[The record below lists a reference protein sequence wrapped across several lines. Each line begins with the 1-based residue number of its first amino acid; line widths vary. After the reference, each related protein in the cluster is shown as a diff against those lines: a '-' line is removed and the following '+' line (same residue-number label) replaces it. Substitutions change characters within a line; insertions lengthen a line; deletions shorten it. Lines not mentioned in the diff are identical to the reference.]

1 MGGKKSNRLRKLLR
15 NFGAVRN
22 WQLLL
27 ILIPLLFVTATLLRL
42 DHIKMVELRD
52 AVLAADAAD
61 NDEAIQSTLKEL
73 QEYVFSH
80 VIVNVVESNGVQSVV
95 FGTGPFYLEHQY
107 LRAANAAI
115 ERAESELV
123 DDSNPHGDIYAAVL
137 AICRPQALANGWS
150 WNHPSY
156 LNCWTSEL
164 AKYPASDNFE
174 ANLTAKIPSTELY
187 RHNYASPIWA
197 PSWAGWAM
205 LACAIILLIVVIRIL
220 IWCILKV
227 ALIFL
232 KEKY

>member
-205 LACAIILLIVVIRIL
+205 LACVIILLIVVIRVL
-220 IWCILKV
+220 IWCVLKV

>member
-1 MGGKKSNRLRKLLR
+1 M
-15 NFGAVRN
+15 RN

-27 ILIPLLFVTATLLRL
+27 VLIPLLFVTATLLRL

-52 AVLAADAAD
+52 AVLAADAED
-61 NDEAIQSTLKEL
+61 NDEAITAALEKL
-73 QEYVFSH
+73 QTFVFSH
-80 VIVNVVESNGVQSVV
+80 IIVNVTESNGIQTLT

-115 ERAESELV
+115 EQAEAELV
-123 DDSNPHGDIYAAVL
+123 DDSNPNGNIYAAVL
-137 AICRPQALANGWS
+137 AICRPQALANSWS

-156 LNCWTSEL
+156 LNCWTTEL

-174 ANLTAKIPSTELY
+174 TNLAAKVPSTELY

-197 PSWAGWAM
+197 PSWAGWAI
-205 LACAIILLIVVIRIL
+205 LACLIILLIVVVRIL

>member
-15 NFGAVRN
+15 SFGAVRN

-27 ILIPLLFVTATLLRL
+27 VLIPLLFVTATLLRL

-52 AVLAADAAD
+52 AVLAADAED
-61 NDEAIQSTLKEL
+61 NDEAIAASLEKL
-73 QEYVFSH
+73 QTFVFSH
-80 VIVNVVESNGVQSVV
+80 IIVNVTESNGIQTLT

-115 ERAESELV
+115 EQAEAELV
-123 DDSNPHGDIYAAVL
+123 DDSNPNGNIYATVL

-156 LNCWTSEL
+156 LNCWTTEL

-174 ANLTAKIPSTELY
+174 TNLAAKVPSTELY

-197 PSWAGWAM
+197 PSWAGWAI
-205 LACAIILLIVVIRIL
+205 LACLIILLIVVVRIL